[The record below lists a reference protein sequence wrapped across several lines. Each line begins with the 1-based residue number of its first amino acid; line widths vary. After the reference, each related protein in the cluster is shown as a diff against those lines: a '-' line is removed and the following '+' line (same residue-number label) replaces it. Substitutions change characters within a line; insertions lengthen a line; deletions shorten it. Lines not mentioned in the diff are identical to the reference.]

1 MKRFRSQGWE
11 IMSKKNEI
19 FNLIKLSELI
29 KQDFIENKKKFQGG
43 IELAQV

>member
-1 MKRFRSQGWE
+1 MKRFRGWE
-11 IMSKKNEI
+11 IMRKKNEI
-19 FNLIKLSELI
+19 FKLIMLSELI